1 LSSNEKGDRPQQ
13 RLLAFLH
20 RVDQLLAELEDAL
33 TTLEDEPLEEED
45 LRFIAEEINTLTK
58 GRDNLASE
66 VRADVYRKYKSILMK
81 HKETAVVSVVD
92 NTCTGCHVQIP
103 TSLTTKMRSEDRIY
117 FCPSCGRIL
126 VMENA

>member
-1 LSSNEKGDRPQQ
+1 LEANEKGERPQQ
-13 RLLAFLH
+13 HLLAFLH
-20 RVDQLLAELEDAL
+20 RVDQLLAELEEAL
-33 TTLEDEPLEEED
+33 KTLEDEPLEEED
-45 LRFIAEEINTLTK
+45 LQFIAEEINTLTK
-58 GRDNLASE
+58 GRENLASE

-103 TSLTTKMRSEDRIY
+103 TSLTTKMRAEDKIY

-126 VMENA
+126 VIENA